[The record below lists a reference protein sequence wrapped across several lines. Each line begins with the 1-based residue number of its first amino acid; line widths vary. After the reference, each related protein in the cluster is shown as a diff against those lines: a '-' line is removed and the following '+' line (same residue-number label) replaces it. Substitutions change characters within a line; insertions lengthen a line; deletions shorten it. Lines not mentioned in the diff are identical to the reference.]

1 MAIELIARRRKVSIL
16 PGLRRCFEISM
27 AACFVC
33 LSSGFGLPKPTP
45 TQPATERLRSFFA
58 AEWEYQLREHPEYA
72 TYVGDARYNDR
83 LGDQSPA
90 AYAREA
96 AHTGLQLRRLQAI
109 PETGLSE
116 QDRVSRQMMVQ
127 QMQSSLESFRLKEWE
142 MPISQI
148 NGIHLDLASMY
159 AQMPFRTTK
168 DYENY
173 LARLHAIPAALDQ
186 TIAIMRLGMRDHM
199 MQPRYLLEEVPAEA
213 EQVANA
219 APEKSPFAEP
229 LKKFPEAVSRQ
240 DRERLGT
247 AILTSIRTEVEPAY
261 AHFAAF
267 VKTQYAPAGRAE
279 PGVWALPDGKA
290 LYLHEI
296 RVHTQ
301 TNETPD
307 QIFATGMQQVRDI
320 EQQMLALAKSRGYS
334 DLPSFHK
341 HIREDREL
349 YVKSADQL
357 MRLYSGYEDQM
368 RGRLPELVMRIPSMP
383 LEVVPMDSFR
393 APTAV
398 PADYSPGST
407 AGGRPGRVNVNL
419 YDPTKRLTLNIEAIA
434 YHEGLPGHH
443 LQFATA
449 DALKDLPPFRRYS
462 SYDSYSEGWA
472 LYAEQLA
479 HELGYYRDPYSEYG
493 RLQNEMWRSVRL
505 VVDTGVHAKHWSRHQ
520 MVDFFRQHTAMDDQN
535 INTEVDRYISWPA
548 QALAYRLGEMKIIE
562 LRERAKQRLGSRY
575 DVRKFHQH
583 VLDLGPVP
591 LDGLD
596 ASITRWLDRE
606 TVPGH

>member
-1 MAIELIARRRKVSIL
+1 MAIELRPWRRTLSTRTGSRRRFFATLIAV
-16 PGLRRCFEISM
+16 
-27 AACFVC
+27 CFVS
-33 LSSGFGLPKPTP
+33 LTNGVALPSTQSPTE
-45 TQPATERLRSFFA
+45 QLRSFFA
-58 AEWEYQLREHPEYA
+58 DEWEYQLREHPEYA

-83 LGDQSPA
+83 LSDQSPA
-90 AYAREA
+90 GYAHDA
-96 AHTGLQLRRLQAI
+96 VHTRSQLRRLQAI

-116 QDRVSRQMMVQ
+116 QDRVSRQMMQQ

-173 LARLHAIPAALDQ
+173 LARLHAIPVALDQ
-186 TIAIMRLGMRDHM
+186 TMAVMRLGMRDHM

-240 DRERLGT
+240 DCERLRT

-261 AHFAAF
+261 ARFASF

-279 PGVWALPDGKA
+279 PGVWALPDGNA
-290 LYLHEI
+290 IYLHDV

-301 TNETPD
+301 TSRTPD
-307 QIFATGMQQVRDI
+307 QIFATGMQQVQQI
-320 EQQMLALAKSRGYS
+320 EQQMLALAKSQGYS

-341 HIREDREL
+341 HIREDRDL

-357 MRLYSGYEDQM
+357 MKLYSEYEDQM
-368 RGRLPELVMRIPSMP
+368 RGRLPELVMRIPAMP

-505 VVDTGVHAKHWSRHQ
+505 VVDTGVHAKHWSRQQ
-520 MVDFFRQHTAMDDQN
+520 MVDFFHQHTAMDDQN
-535 INTEVDRYISWPA
+535 INTEVDRYISWPG
-548 QALAYRLGEMKIIE
+548 QALAYRLGEMKIVE

-575 DVRKFHQH
+575 DVREFHQH

-591 LDGLD
+591 LDVLD
-596 ASITRWLDRE
+596 ASITRWLDKE
-606 TVPGH
+606 MAAGH

>member
-1 MAIELIARRRKVSIL
+1 MAIELRPWRRTLSTRTGSRRRFFATLIAVGFVSLTNGVAL
-16 PGLRRCFEISM
+16 PSTQ
-27 AACFVC
+27 
-33 LSSGFGLPKPTP
+33 SPTE
-45 TQPATERLRSFFA
+45 QLRSFFA
-58 AEWEYQLREHPEYA
+58 DEWEYQLREHPEYA
-72 TYVGDARYNDR
+72 TYVGDARYNNR
-83 LGDQSPA
+83 LSDQSPA
-90 AYAREA
+90 GYAHDA
-96 AHTGLQLRRLQAI
+96 VHTRSQLRRLQAI
-109 PETGLSE
+109 SETGLSD
-116 QDRVSRQMMVQ
+116 QDRVSRQMMLQ
-127 QMQSSLESFRLKEWE
+127 HMQSSLESFTLKEWE

-173 LARLHAIPAALDQ
+173 LARLHAIPVALNQ
-186 TIAIMRLGMRDHM
+186 TIAVMQLGMRDHM

-213 EQVANA
+213 VQVANA
-219 APEKSPFAEP
+219 APEKSPFAGP
-229 LKKFPEAVSRQ
+229 LEKFPETVSQQ
-240 DRERLGT
+240 DRERLRT
-247 AILTSIRTEVEPAY
+247 AILTSVRTEVEPAY
-261 AHFAAF
+261 ARFASF

-279 PGVWALPDGKA
+279 PGVWALPDGNA
-290 LYLHEI
+290 LYLHDVRI
-296 RVHTQ
+296 HTQ
-301 TNETPD
+301 TTETPD
-307 QIFATGMQQVRDI
+307 QIFATGMQQVQQI
-320 EQQMLALAKSRGYS
+320 EQQMLALAKSQGYS

-341 HIREDREL
+341 HIREDRDL

-357 MRLYSGYEDQM
+357 MKLYSGYEDQM
-368 RGRLPELVMRIPSMP
+368 RGRLPELVMRIPAMP

-398 PADYSPGST
+398 PADYSPGLT

-505 VVDTGVHAKHWSRHQ
+505 VVDTGVHAKHWSRQQ
-520 MVDFFRQHTAMDDQN
+520 MVDFFHQHTAMDDTN
-535 INTEVDRYISWPA
+535 INNEVDRYISWPG
-548 QALAYRLGEMKIIE
+548 QALAYRLGEMKIVE
-562 LRERAKQRLGSRY
+562 LRELAKQRLGSRY
-575 DVRKFHQH
+575 DVREFHQH

-591 LDGLD
+591 LDVLD
-596 ASITRWLDRE
+596 ASIRRWLDKE
-606 TVPGH
+606 TAAGH

>member
-1 MAIELIARRRKVSIL
+1 MELMPRRRTLKNL
-16 PGLRRCFEISM
+16 ISSRGCYQKSLVTALLFSLGGSFAV
-27 AACFVC
+27 AAR
-33 LSSGFGLPKPTP
+33 P
-45 TQPATERLRSFFA
+45 TQSNTEQLRSFFA

-72 TYVGDARYNDR
+72 TYVGDARYNNR
-83 LGDQSPA
+83 LSDLSPQ
-90 AYAREA
+90 AYARDA
-96 AHTGLQLRRLQAI
+96 AHLRLQVQRLRAI
-109 PETGLSE
+109 PEAGLSE
-116 QDRVSRQMMVQ
+116 RDGVSRQMMLQ
-127 QMQSSLESFRLKEWE
+127 QMQLSLASFDLKEWE

-173 LARLHAIPAALDQ
+173 LARLHAIPLALDQ
-186 TIAIMRLGMRDHM
+186 TRAVMRLGMRDHM
-199 MQPRYLLEEVPAEA
+199 MQPRYLLEKIPAEA
-213 EQVANA
+213 EQVAEA
-219 APEKSPFAEP
+219 LPEKSPFAQP
-229 LKKFPEAVSRQ
+229 LGKFPESVPQQ
-240 DRERLGT
+240 DRKRLSA
-247 AILTSIRTEVEPAY
+247 AILAAIRTEVEPAY
-261 AHFAAF
+261 ARFAMF
-267 VKTQYAPAGRAE
+267 VRTQYAPAGRAE
-279 PGVWALPDGKA
+279 PGIWALPNGKEI
-290 LYLHEI
+290 YLHEI

-307 QIFATGMQQVRDI
+307 EIFATGMRQVQQI
-320 EQQMLALAKSRGYS
+320 EQQMLALAKSQGYS

-341 HIREDREL
+341 HIREDRDL
-349 YVKSADQL
+349 YVKSADEL
-357 MRLYSGYEDQM
+357 MKLYSGYEEQM
-368 RGRLPELVMRIPSMP
+368 RGRLPELVMRTPEMP

-398 PADYSPGST
+398 PADYSPGSR

-419 YDPTKRLTLNIEAIA
+419 YEPTKRLTLNIEAIA

-449 DALKDLPPFRRYS
+449 DALQDLPPFRRYS

-505 VVDTGVHAKHWSRHQ
+505 VVDTGVHARHWGRQQ
-520 MVDFFRQHTAMDDQN
+520 MVDFFHQHTAMDDPN
-535 INTEVDRYISWPA
+535 INTEVDRYVSWPG
-548 QALAYRLGEMKIIE
+548 QALAYRLGQMKILE
-562 LRERAKQRLGSRY
+562 LRGLAKQRLGSRY
-575 DVRKFHQH
+575 DVREFHQH

-591 LDGLD
+591 LDVLET
-596 ASITRWLDRE
+596 SITRWLDTE
-606 TVPGH
+606 TASGR